1 MQSSL
6 SRLRA
11 FIRGVSRGTFPQVC
25 QSLLTCPSACPRG
38 ELRMKSV
45 GAKTSISA
53 TASSFSWKRWED
65 ESCLPSAASNF
76 SKFQF
81 HLLPEHRESEWPTEA
96 ALQASLR
103 SCNCLQSI
111 KTASLHWNQS
121 QKSDYSHLNTSLY
134 TTQICLFCSICTNS
148 VFYLPLN
155 SKLR

>member
-1 MQSSL
+1 MGHWFIVLSCISS
-6 SRLRA
+6 S
-11 FIRGVSRGTFPQVC
+11 IKKKV
-25 QSLLTCPSACPRG
+25 LTCPSACARG

-45 GAKTSISA
+45 GAMTSISA

-65 ESCLPSAASNF
+65 EARQTAASNF
-76 SKFQF
+76 SKLRF
-81 HLLPEHRESEWPTEA
+81 HLLPERRGSEWPTGA

-121 QKSDYSHLNTSLY
+121 QKSDYAHLNTALY
-134 TTQICLFCSICTNS
+134 TTQICLFCSSRTSS

>member
-1 MQSSL
+1 MVSLQRPADVVQSSL
-6 SRLRA
+6 SGLRA
-11 FIRGVSRGTFPQVC
+11 FLRGVSRGTFTQVC
-25 QSLLTCPSACPRG
+25 QSVLTCPSACARG

-76 SKFQF
+76 IKFQF

-111 KTASLHWNQS
+111 KTASEIGLLSSKHITLH
-121 QKSDYSHLNTSLY
+121 DTDLFILFHLHKQCFLS
-134 TTQICLFCSICTNS
+134 
-148 VFYLPLN
+148 
-155 SKLR
+155 